1 MNRRSDIEALTPGL
15 RRYARG
21 LTGCA
26 ETADDLTQDALLS
39 AIRSSG
45 LGRGSALR
53 RRLYAILTDFN
64 RMRVAGL
71 SNPDAYGGENRGVV
85 RLFNRRDGAAAIAS
99 GPDPLAAMSLGE
111 REALLLVAVESFAY
125 DEAADIL
132 GVSRP
137 ALIARLARARGEKA
151 LTDPD
156 RDAAGRGHL
165 RIVS

>member
-125 DEAADIL
+125 DEAADI
-132 GVSRP
+132 R
-137 ALIARLARARGEKA
+137 
-151 LTDPD
+151 
-156 RDAAGRGHL
+156 L
-165 RIVS
+165 RIPLRSGARSLNVALAASMVVSEALRQTDGFHA